1 MDELLRIAK
10 EAMGGA
16 EEAEEEP
23 HVWLA
28 PPPPAGWLSELFS
41 FAACANLEVA

>member
-1 MDELLRIAK
+1 
-10 EAMGGA
+10 MGSEEVDDV